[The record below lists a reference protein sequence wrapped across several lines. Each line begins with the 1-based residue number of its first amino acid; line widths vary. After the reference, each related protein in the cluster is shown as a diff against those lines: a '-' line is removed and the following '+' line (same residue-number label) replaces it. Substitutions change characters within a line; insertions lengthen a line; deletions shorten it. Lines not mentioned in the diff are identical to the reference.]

1 MTITDKHV
9 LQITQNLQ
17 DFGYTDL
24 TSDFVEEKVKALIR
38 GEKPTDIIGMMTM
51 QMLEENG
58 LL

>member
-51 QMLEENG
+51 QMLKENG

>member
-1 MTITDKHV
+1 MTSTDKHV
-9 LQITQNLQ
+9 RQITQNLQ